1 MEKEKGIGMG
11 ICKVLFSTS
20 VLLLLLLSLLAFSA
34 SASDEAPAPPHHEQ
48 EEVGVD
54 PHSESDLKLQLNH
67 LRSKILSLESS
78 IDDRTK
84 ELTSKDQAILN
95 LEKTIQHKSQKIA
108 SLQHDI
114 ASLQKQLALDAADKA
129 GQANANTIL
138 LEQQIEALK
147 KEIESQ
153 QKKRDALEA
162 QSIVADNKVRELS
175 AKLESFQKT
184 SDEQKKRIQKT
195 ERALK
200 SAEEELM
207 RVQLEASAKQKQLHE
222 VHGAWLPPWLAM
234 QMAHYMEVMSA
245 EWNEHGKPL
254 MASFI
259 QMATEKSKQAQKW
272 AEPHLE
278 MAKTKWI
285 PVVQEKW
292 MVLKTNTEPYMQL
305 ASSKSVEWYET
316 AKIITTPHITKFQVV
331 AAPHIQNVKKIS
343 KPYIDRAAELSQ
355 PHVEKLT
362 VLMQPYTKQAMATY
376 TSFLKSATT
385 YHRQAQA
392 NIGEYLNKHELTKQ
406 LVTKELVWF
415 MASALLALPFFFLY
429 RILSQLFRVKKP
441 RKQTRSSHGN
451 HGARRHKRRH
461 ADK

>member
-1 MEKEKGIGMG
+1 MG

-34 SASDEAPAPPHHEQ
+34 SASDEAPAPPHQEQ

-84 ELTSKDQAILN
+84 ELTSKDQSILN

-162 QSIVADNKVRELS
+162 QSIVADYKVRELS

-207 RVQLEASAKQKQLHE
+207 RAQLEASAKQKQLHE

-292 MVLKTNTEPYMQL
+292 MVLTEPYMQL

-343 KPYIDRAAELSQ
+343 KSYIDRAAELSQ

-429 RILSQLFRVKKP
+429 RILSQLFRVKKL